1 MKILGIDPGLIQ
13 TGFGLINIKNNNEIK
28 LIDYGIIKPLLKDT
42 LPKRLLTIFYDI
54 CEIIKIHKPQIFV
67 IEDIF
72 YGKNVKSAM
81 RLGQARGAAMVAAAS
96 NEIPIYEYSARKVKQ
111 SMTGNGNAHKEQVQ
125 FMVKARLGM
134 DIMPEPLDA
143 SDALAVALCHQYQM
157 RNMDL

>member
-1 MKILGIDPGLIQ
+1 LKILGIDPGLIQ

-28 LIDYGIIKPLLKDT
+28 LIDYGVIKPLLKDT
-42 LPKRLLTIFYDI
+42 LSKRLLTIFNDI

-81 RLGQARGAAMVAAAS
+81 RLGQARGAAMVAAAF
-96 NEIPIYEYSARKVKQ
+96 NEVPIYEYSARKVKQ
-111 SMTGNGNAHKEQVQ
+111 SITGNGNAHKEQVQ

-134 DIMPEPLDA
+134 DIMPEPIDA
-143 SDALAVALCHQYQM
+143 SDALAVALCHQSQFK
-157 RNMDL
+157 NMDL